1 MAGLM
6 LLPSFWAIRNNE
18 AVVWDECGGN
28 MIRLGE
34 SQVLVIVKK
43 VDFGVY
49 LAVSPEEDRERVLLP
64 ARQVPEGSS
73 VGDRLEVFIYRDSE
87 DRLIA
92 TTRVPKLQLGR
103 AAELKVVQ
111 TGKLGAFLDWG
122 LEKDLF
128 LPFKEQR
135 GKVREGDEV
144 LVSLYIDKS
153 DRLCATMNVYEA
165 LKMDSPYQAG
175 DRVRGRVYELSDNFG
190 AFVAVDNLY
199 SGLIAVK
206 ELYGDVRLGTDVEA
220 RVIRVREDG
229 RLDLGIR
236 EKAYLQIDTDA
247 EKILKLLDAYEGA
260 LPFNDKAAPEVIR
273 HETGM
278 SKNEFKRA
286 VGRLLKQG
294 KVQIG
299 EKTIRQC
306 KS

>member
-1 MAGLM
+1 
-6 LLPSFWAIRNNE
+6 
-18 AVVWDECGGN
+18 

-34 SQVLVIVKK
+34 SQELVIVKK

-49 LAVSPEEDRERVLLP
+49 LAVSTEETRERVLLP
-64 ARQVPEGSS
+64 ARQVPEGSN

-92 TTRVPKLQLGR
+92 ATHIPKLQMGQI
-103 AAELKVVQ
+103 AELKVAQ

-135 GKVREGDEV
+135 GKVQEGDEV

-153 DRLCATMNVYEA
+153 DRLCATMNVYGA
-165 LKMDSPYQAG
+165 LKADSPYQAG

-190 AFVAVDNLY
+190 AFVAVDNQY

-229 RLDLGIR
+229 KLDLGIR
-236 EKAYLQIDTDA
+236 EKAYLQMDQDA
-247 EKILKLLDAYEGA
+247 QKILELLDAYEGA

-299 EKTIRQC
+299 EKTIRRC